1 LEDLMLVRLNDRIA
15 QQREK
20 QIVDRARPHLHAG
33 EEVINW
39 VRARHPRSGRRGVA
53 FLTARRFL
61 VLWSGRPDGAGAVE
75 WTHVEAWGIDSEAAG
90 GPILSVEGRGSE
102 AVIQLPAHS
111 EGVAEQSS
119 KFVRRLATLAP
130 KSRWSKLGSGA
141 RSTDGDVSELRIRR
155 VKKSV
160 AGQTRRVVITVLG
173 LVLLIVGVLL
183 LVLPG
188 PGILVTIVGLAVLGS
203 EYDWA
208 DDLLLWVR
216 GRWHAAGDKLKSR
229 READ

>member
-1 LEDLMLVRLNDRIA
+1 MRLNDRIA
-15 QQREK
+15 EQREK
-20 QIVDRARPHLHAG
+20 QIVDRVRPHLHSG

-61 VLWSGRPDGAGAVE
+61 VLWSGRAEGAGAVE
-75 WTHVEAWGIDSEAAG
+75 WAQVQAWGLDNDAAG
-90 GPILSVEGRGSE
+90 GPILSVEGPGSE

-111 EGVAEQSS
+111 DGTAEQSS
-119 KFVRRLATLAP
+119 RFVSRLATLAP
-130 KSRWSKLGSGA
+130 KSRWRKLGSGA
-141 RSTDGDVSELRIRR
+141 RSAEGDMSELRIRR

-160 AGQTRRVVITVLG
+160 AGQTRRVVVTVLG
-173 LVLLIVGVLL
+173 LVLLIIGVLL

-188 PGILVTIVGLAVLGS
+188 PGILVTIAGLVVLGS

-216 GRWHAAGDKLKSR
+216 GRWHAAEDKFKSR
-229 READ
+229 RKTN

>member
-1 LEDLMLVRLNDRIA
+1 MNLNDRIA

-20 QIVDRARPHLHAG
+20 QIVERVRPHLHAG

-61 VLWSGRPDGAGAVE
+61 VLWSGRAEGAGAVE
-75 WTHVEAWGIDSEAAG
+75 WAHVEAWGLDSEADG

-111 EGVAEQSS
+111 DGTAEQSS
-119 KFVRRLATLAP
+119 RFVRRMATLAP

-141 RSTDGDVSELRIRR
+141 RSTNGDLSDLRIRR

-160 AGQTRRVVITVLG
+160 AGHTRRVVITVLG
-173 LVLLIVGVLL
+173 LVLLVIGVLL

-188 PGILVTIVGLAVLGS
+188 PGILVTIAGLVVLGS

-216 GRWHAAGDKLKSR
+216 GRWQAAGGKLKSR
-229 READ
+229 RKSN

>member
-1 LEDLMLVRLNDRIA
+1 VRLNDRIA

-20 QIVDRARPHLHAG
+20 QIVERVRPHLHAG

-39 VRARHPRSGRRGVA
+39 VRARHPRSGRRGFA

-61 VLWSGRPDGAGAVE
+61 VLWSGRVDGPGGVE
-75 WTHVEAWGIDSEAAG
+75 WAHVEAWGLDREATG

-111 EGVAEQSS
+111 DGSAEQSS
-119 KFVRRLATLAP
+119 KFVSRLATLAP
-130 KSRWSKLGSGA
+130 ASRWTKLGSGT
-141 RSTDGDVSELRIRR
+141 RSADEGPAELRIPR

-160 AGQTRRVVITVLG
+160 VGHTRRVAVTALG
-173 LVLLIVGVLL
+173 LVLLIIGVLL

-188 PGILVTIVGLAVLGS
+188 PGILVTIAGLVVLGS
-203 EYDWA
+203 EYEWA
-208 DDLLLWVR
+208 EDLLLWVR
-216 GRWHAAGDKLKSR
+216 ARWHAAEGKFKSR
-229 READ
+229 RKAN